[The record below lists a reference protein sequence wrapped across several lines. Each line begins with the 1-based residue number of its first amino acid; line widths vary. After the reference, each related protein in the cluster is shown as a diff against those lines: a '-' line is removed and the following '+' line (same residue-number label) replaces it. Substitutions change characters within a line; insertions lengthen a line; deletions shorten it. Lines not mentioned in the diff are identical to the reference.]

1 MTFAT
6 RCSAI
11 GVVAALVVAGCTTSD
26 NSHLSASGPSGQ
38 GVVKPARA
46 TWSSGHFQAAIY
58 SELLRE
64 LGYETLDESLEE
76 VSPDLFYPAVALGK
90 FDYWANGWFPDAE
103 PVLKTPLVAG
113 GTVADLVTPIGYEVA
128 SGAVQGF
135 LIDKPTADAH
145 AIESL
150 QQIVESEEL
159 RNLFDIND
167 DGVADIF
174 GCDNGWNCAEV
185 IEETIL
191 INGWGDRLHQIQD
204 DYDVLFLD
212 VVERVRS
219 DRPTLYF
226 AWTPNYTSAQLTP
239 GQDVVWLGLG
249 GESVPGQ
256 NDPTDMR
263 IGACAVEPCRTGFTP
278 SDIRVV
284 ANSGFLAR
292 NPAVKALFDV
302 VEIPVEDIAEQNLEM
317 FNGADSQPDIVRAA
331 KNWVEDHR
339 TRVDDWLAHA
349 RKQDDP

>member
-1 MTFAT
+1 M
-6 RCSAI
+6 
-11 GVVAALVVAGCTTSD
+11 VVAALLAAGCTTSD
-26 NSHLSASGPSGQ
+26 NSRSSADESSGQ
-38 GVVKPARA
+38 VVVKPARA

-58 SELLRE
+58 SELLSE

-90 FDYWANGWFPDAE
+90 FDYWANGWFPDADS
-103 PVLKTPLVAG
+103 VLTTPLVTG
-113 GTVADLVTPIGYEVA
+113 GTVGDLITPIGYEVA

-167 DGVADIF
+167 DGIADIF
-174 GCDNGWNCAEV
+174 GCDNGWNCAGV

-191 INGWGDRLHQIQD
+191 INGWSDRLSQIQD
-204 DYDVLFLD
+204 EYDVMFLD

-226 AWTPNYTSAQLTP
+226 AWTPHYTSAQLTP

-256 NDPTDMR
+256 NDPTDMPK
-263 IGACAVEPCRTGFTP
+263 GACAVDPCRTGFTP

-284 ANSGFLAR
+284 ANREFLNE
-292 NPAVKALFDV
+292 NPAAAALFDV
-302 VEIPVEDIAEQNLEM
+302 VEIPVEDIAKQNLEM
-317 FNGADSQPDIVRAA
+317 FNGANSQPDIVRAA
-331 KNWVEDHR
+331 KNWIEDHR
-339 TRVDDWLAHA
+339 SRVDSWLTHA
-349 RKQDDP
+349 RKQDNR